1 MIWNGFYIAHT
12 FCDCNMAIG
21 MTNFGWENR
30 VLGLLGEDGQNKKS
44 SILSSVEKNIIHIRD
59 ELLT

>member
-1 MIWNGFYIAHT
+1 
-12 FCDCNMAIG
+12 MAIG

-30 VLGLLGEDGQNKKS
+30 VLGLLEEEGQNKKS
-44 SILSSVEKNIIHIRD
+44 SILSSVEKNIIHIRL